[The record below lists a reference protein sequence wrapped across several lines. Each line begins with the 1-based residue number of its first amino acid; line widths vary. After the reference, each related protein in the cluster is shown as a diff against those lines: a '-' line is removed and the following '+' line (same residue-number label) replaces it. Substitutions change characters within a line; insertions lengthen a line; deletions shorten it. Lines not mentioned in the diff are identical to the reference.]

1 MCWDVR
7 LGLGSQPGISLVVSH
22 TYSDDLEDTDQPV
35 ILSDTLTRNQVG
47 LSGALSGVGPESA
60 SAASG
65 VGAYPSYVA
74 LSPQLLQIRHG
85 VYPEQSR
92 RVQDDI
98 DQIICDTA

>member
-35 ILSDTLTRNQVG
+35 ILS
-47 LSGALSGVGPESA
+47 GALSGVGPESA

-74 LSPQLLQIRHG
+74 LSPQLLQILHG

-92 RVQDDI
+92 RVQNDI